1 METSSGMLEIL
12 EILSSGLVEREHV
25 PLGVARVAIAG
36 FHYEASKEQLVAEL
50 LKLGLKR
57 KDVHRLSD
65 IAFRLYFYGFT
76 LGSINAEMEIKYPN
90 SKLLA
95 ASKKKWKKNGRQRSD
110 KGSATLSSF
119 GVN

>member
-1 METSSGMLEIL
+1 MDTSSRMLEIL
-12 EILSSGLVEREHV
+12 EILSSGLVEREHI
-25 PLGVARVAIAG
+25 PLGEARVAIAG
-36 FHYEASKEQLVAEL
+36 FHYEASNEQLIAEI
-50 LKLGLKR
+50 LKCGLKR
-57 KDVHRLSD
+57 KDVRRLSD

-76 LGSINAEMEIKYPN
+76 LGGIMAETEIKYPN

-110 KGSATLSSF
+110 KGSATLPSF